1 MTKVEQECVAVITDS
16 ITLEPVALLLVRDP
30 QLQPTPSLKS
40 QSLLINAQPLTWNPH
55 LQRIVVELIQQM
67 LDLPE
72 WVLGRL
78 LSCILAEVK
87 HTHKTSEVPPTP
99 GTVDGLLSS
108 GPLPVHRLCD
118 ELIAKDHVGLKPHGD
133 PWTWGQAVQEQK
145 AEELVDL
152 GHIER
157 LVIVVDAPTKTSTL
171 RCRSRVRRVINAPLD
186 KLRRNLSVE
195 EVLRTTIS
203 DFVGQKLPGG
213 WRDMPFVRDW
223 DITNL

>member
-1 MTKVEQECVAVITDS
+1 
-16 ITLEPVALLLVRDP
+16 
-30 QLQPTPSLKS
+30 
-40 QSLLINAQPLTWNPH
+40 
-55 LQRIVVELIQQM
+55 M

-72 WVLGRL
+72 WVLGSL

-87 HTHKTSEVPPTP
+87 HTHKTSEVPPTL
-99 GTVDGLLSS
+99 GTVDGPLSS
-108 GPLPVHRLCD
+108 GPLLVHCLCN

-133 PWTWGQAVQEQK
+133 PLTWGQAVQEQK

-157 LVIVVDAPTKTSTL
+157 LVIMVDAPAETSTL
-171 RCRSRVRRVINAPLD
+171 RCRLRVCHVNDAPLD
-186 KLRRNLSVE
+186 ELRRDLSVE

-213 WRDMPFVRDW
+213 WRDMPFVGDW
-223 DITNL
+223 DIMNL